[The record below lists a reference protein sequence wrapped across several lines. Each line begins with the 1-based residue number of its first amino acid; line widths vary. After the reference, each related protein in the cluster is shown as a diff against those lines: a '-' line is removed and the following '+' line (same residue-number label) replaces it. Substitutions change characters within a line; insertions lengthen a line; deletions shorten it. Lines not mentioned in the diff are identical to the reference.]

1 MSVADAV
8 AMIRATPHSKRS
20 QFAARLGRK
29 SGRYNP
35 TRSNLFGWGSKPAKK
50 TSRKTGSGMTL
61 ARAVQQGKAAGAKS
75 KDEGEFLPWLESK
88 GLDDRSEGFQSR
100 VRSAYFAGVES
111 AGADV
116 EEARAKYSRMMDAKT
131 KKLAQKAVA
140 SAKKSDAYDS
150 IPSEEAVQE
159 AYKNGAKTLR
169 EALEMAGAR
178 QNPRRRNSAEAS
190 DTMYEKFH
198 GKPSDSAVFVED
210 EEHVHE
216 HLAVL
221 GLLMEMRIDTV
232 TGLRAVISLEDDP
245 PFLCTSEDGMQLY
258 VEGGDQKLDL
268 KALGFTKE
276 WIKDRIV
283 IGRFSPPEGKEKWN
297 IGYQTQKDFDNFEDI
312 LYQHDLGEET
322 SASGKTTRVKEE
334 DRVRPQLEYEP
345 RNEKLF
351 ITGGKYAIKVPLLGT
366 SPGIEN

>member
-1 MSVADAV
+1 M
-8 AMIRATPHSKRS
+8 
-20 QFAARLGRK
+20 
-29 SGRYNP
+29 
-35 TRSNLFGWGSKPAKK
+35 
-50 TSRKTGSGMTL
+50 
-61 ARAVQQGKAAGAKS
+61 AGAKQNPKKHHGATHYRAIMTVYS
-75 KDEGEFLPWLESK
+75 PNLPPTPNYYGPFLT
-88 GLDDRSEGFQSR
+88 R
-100 VRSAYFAGVES
+100 
-111 AGADV
+111 ADAIA
-116 EEARAKYSRMMDAKT
+116 EL
-131 KKLAQKAVA
+131 KKQM
-140 SAKKSDAYDS
+140 
-150 IPSEEAVQE
+150 
-159 AYKNGAKTLR
+159 NHLR
-169 EALEMAGAR
+169 ENKRRFPNDYKGWRFTGRVQSFREGREL
-178 QNPRRRNSAEAS
+178 NPARRRNSAEAS

-198 GKPSDSAVFVED
+198 GKPSDSAVFVEN

-258 VEGGDQKLDL
+258 IEAGDQKLDL